1 MSNIAI
7 HGYSHLE
14 SPQLQIRLVDQI
26 IDSNGWVLEEK
37 QLTPFSYEIRF
48 ELELGNIV
56 EMYSALQRTGVQLTR
71 VAHRSMTEVC
81 LCQKH
86 LPEQEQF
93 QMVII
98 TLRVGLMQEENLRFR
113 SFLRCHSA

>member
-7 HGYSHLE
+7 HGYSPLE
-14 SPQLQIRLVDQI
+14 TPQLQMRLMDQI
-26 IDSNGWVLEEK
+26 LDSNGWVLEEK
-37 QLTPFSYEIRF
+37 QLSPFSYEIRF

-71 VAHRSMTEVC
+71 VAHQAMTEIC
-81 LCQKH
+81 LCRKH
-86 LPEQEQF
+86 LPEQEF

-113 SFLRCHSA
+113 RFLRSHPA